1 MANSL
6 YVKAKQKFLE
16 GKINWAGDDIR
27 VVLVNTNEYAVNIN
41 SDLTIDQIPL
51 IARIGP
57 PQGIALFAKT
67 TYDGVAGAADSV
79 FVNVAAGTEMVSA
92 AVIFKNTGDESTSPL
107 IVYIDSATNLPVTP
121 NGGNIVISWNPLEI
135 FRF

>member
-1 MANSL
+1 MANRL

-16 GKINWAGDDIR
+16 GAISWSNDDIR
-27 VVLVNTNEYAVNIN
+27 VMLVNDGDYTADTN
-41 SDLTIDQIPL
+41 SDLTVDQIPL
-51 IARIGP
+51 SARIGP
-57 PQGIALFAKT
+57 STGIALFSKS
-67 TYDGVAGAADSV
+67 TYNGIAGAADSV
-79 FVNVAAGTEMVSA
+79 FVNVAAGPLQVKA